1 MIRVLLV
8 DDQSI
13 VREGLSSLLK
23 THSDLE
29 IVGEAEN
36 GKVAVEKVFALKP
49 DVVLMDIRMPIMD
62 GIAAIRLLAQKAP
75 EVKILVLTTFDDDH
89 YVAQAMTW
97 GAQGYLLKDTPS
109 AELAQAIRS
118 VNQGYT
124 QLGPGLFAK
133 TMNSQHMTS
142 QHMTSQNMAVQH
154 AVKIDSD
161 SNLTST
167 IPPEL
172 AKLTAREKEVLQ
184 LIATGYSNREIA
196 TELYITER
204 TVKNHVN
211 SILRSLNLR
220 DRTQA
225 AIFAHKFPQSN

>member
-13 VREGLSSLLK
+13 VREGLSSLLL
-23 THSDLE
+23 THADLE
-29 IVGEAEN
+29 IIGEAEN
-36 GKVAVEKVFALKP
+36 GQVAVEKAIALQP

-62 GIAAIRLLAQKAP
+62 GIAAIRILHQQIP
-75 EVKILVLTTFDDDH
+75 EIKILVLTTFDDDR
-89 YVAQAMTW
+89 YVTEAMGY

-124 QLGPGLFAK
+124 QMGPGLFAK
-133 TMNSQHMTS
+133 AMANSTRQNSVDIQSLSIS
-142 QHMTSQNMAVQH
+142 QELEQ
-154 AVKIDSD
+154 
-161 SNLTST
+161 LTT
-167 IPPEL
+167 
-172 AKLTAREKEVLQ
+172 REKEVLQ
-184 LIATGYSNREIA
+184 LIATGYSNKEIA
-196 TELYITER
+196 AELYITER

-211 SILRSLNLR
+211 SILRSLDLR

-225 AIFAHKFPQSN
+225 AIFAYQYFEQLE

>member
-13 VREGLSSLLK
+13 VREGLSSLLQ
-23 THSDLE
+23 TQPDLE

-36 GKVAVEKVFALKP
+36 GKVAVERALALKP
-49 DVVLMDIRMPIMD
+49 DVILMDIRMPIMD
-62 GIAAIRLLAQKAP
+62 GVGAIRALSKQAP
-75 EVKILVLTTFDDDH
+75 EIKILVLTTFDDDE
-89 YVAQAMTW
+89 YVTQAMAY

-118 VNQGYT
+118 VNKGYT

-133 TMNSQHMTS
+133 TISHPPVQPNPSNSELPS
-142 QHMTSQNMAVQH
+142 
-154 AVKIDSD
+154 KI
-161 SNLTST
+161 
-167 IPPEL
+167 PAEL

-184 LIATGYSNREIA
+184 LIANGYSNREIA
-196 TELYITER
+196 GELYIAER

-225 AIFAHKFPQSN
+225 AIWANKYLTGN